1 MAMTIFLALNGLGI
15 VFLLYVLAN
24 FWMEGHRP
32 NNDARKFVTE
42 FGERD
47 WSDVAFV
54 THPISRS
61 ARSGTPVIPFQTRSQ
76 ELGGKP
82 SRKQDAPRAKD
93 IPLRRIS
100 TR

>member
-1 MAMTIFLALNGLGI
+1 MAMTIFLALNGLGV

-32 NNDARKFVTE
+32 NYNARKYAAE

-47 WSDVAFV
+47 WSDVAVV
-54 THPISRS
+54 TQPISRS
-61 ARSGTPVIPFQTRSQ
+61 ARIGTSVIPFQTRSQ

-82 SRKQDAPRAKD
+82 SRVPAAPRAKE
-93 IPLRRIS
+93 ILLRRIS